1 MPSLEKPAIV
11 LAPYG
16 SLSLRALETY
26 ESIRAAYE
34 REFPGSQVLLAFTS
48 QLMIKRLQEKEG
60 ITVASP
66 QAALEE
72 LNLAGYRMAVVQS
85 LQIVPGEEF
94 HQLAALVHDLKSHG
108 TGPDFKHL
116 EIGLPLLSSLE
127 DCQRV
132 SRVLPCL
139 WNGSGWEKGDNAGER
154 KLQSLQSLSDRD
166 PEKEAV
172 LMVGHGTGH
181 PADSLYSL
189 MARVLEKDHRNVFL
203 GTLEG
208 FPGLSEMVAELKGS
222 GARKARMLPFL
233 LVAGGHAE
241 NEIAGAGPG
250 SWKSMLEREGFEVAV
265 GLSGLGEMESIVSIF
280 LEHTI
285 SALVWHEDG
294 IGKIDSRPGI
304 ESNRKINSGMDF
316 DQQVYRPV

>member
-1 MPSLEKPAIV
+1 MPPLEKPAIV

-16 SLSLRALETY
+16 TLSLRALATY
-26 ESIRAAYE
+26 ERIRAAYE
-34 REFPGSQVLLAFTS
+34 REFPGALVRLAFTS

-66 QAALEE
+66 LEALSE
-72 LNLAGYRMAVVQS
+72 LHSRGCRRAMVQS

-94 HQLAALVHDLKSHG
+94 HQLAAMVHEQRQGLISQG
-108 TGPDFKHL
+108 TKPAFERL
-116 EIGLPLLSSLE
+116 EIGLPLLSCLD
-127 DCQRV
+127 DCQKV
-132 SRVLPCL
+132 SRVLPAL
-139 WNGSGWEKGDNAGER
+139 WNGSGWGADSAEEG
-154 KLQSLQSLSDRD
+154 QSQFSPDRD

-172 LMVGHGTGH
+172 LLVGHGTGH

-189 MARVLEKDHRNVFL
+189 MARVLEKDHCNVFL

-222 GARKARMLPFL
+222 GAKAVRLLPFL

-241 NEIAGAGPG
+241 NDIAGAGPK
-250 SWKSMLEREGFEVAV
+250 SWKSALEREGFEVAMR
-265 GLSGLGEMESIVSIF
+265 LCGLGEMEGIVSIF

-285 SALVWHEDG
+285 SALVKTEQ
-294 IGKIDSRPGI
+294 GK
-304 ESNRKINSGMDF
+304 
-316 DQQVYRPV
+316 

>member
-1 MPSLEKPAIV
+1 MELILMPSLEKPAFV
-11 LAPYG
+11 LVPYG
-16 SLSLRALETY
+16 SLSPRALATY
-26 ESIRAAYE
+26 ERIRAAYE

-48 QLMIKRLQEKEG
+48 QLMIKRLQEKVG

-72 LNLAGYRMAVVQS
+72 LNLAGYRRAVVQS

-132 SRVLPCL
+132 SRILPAL
-139 WNGSGWEKGDNAGER
+139 WNGSGWGKGDNAGER
-154 KLQSLQSLSDRD
+154 KPQSLQNLPDRD

-172 LMVGHGTGH
+172 LLVGHGTGH

-189 MARVLEKDHRNVFL
+189 MARILENDHCNVLL

-208 FPGLSEMVAELKGS
+208 FPGLSEMVVDLKVS
-222 GARKARMLPFL
+222 RVKKVRLLPFL

-241 NEIAGAGPG
+241 NDIAGAGPK
-250 SWKSMLEREGFEVAV
+250 SWKSALEREGFEVAV
-265 GLSGLGEMESIVSIF
+265 RLCGLGEMESIVSIF
-280 LEHTI
+280 LKHTV
-285 SALVWHEDG
+285 SALVKTE
-294 IGKIDSRPGI
+294 
-304 ESNRKINSGMDF
+304 
-316 DQQVYRPV
+316 

>member
-1 MPSLEKPAIV
+1 MPSLDKPAIV

-16 SLSLRALETY
+16 SLSPRALATY
-26 ESIRAAYE
+26 ERIQAAYE

-48 QLMIKRLQEKEG
+48 QFMIKRLQEKEG

-66 QAALEE
+66 LEALSE
-72 LNLAGYRMAVVQS
+72 LHSRGCRRAVVQS

-94 HQLAALVHDLKSHG
+94 HQLAALVHEQGQGLISQG
-108 TGPDFKHL
+108 TKLGFERL

-132 SRVLPCL
+132 SRVLPAL
-139 WNGSGWEKGDNAGER
+139 WNGSGRGADSAEEGQP
-154 KLQSLQSLSDRD
+154 QSLQSLPDRD

-172 LMVGHGTGH
+172 LLVGHGTGH

-189 MARVLEKDHRNVFL
+189 MARVLEKDHRNIFL

-222 GARKARMLPFL
+222 RAKKARMLPFL

-241 NEIAGAGPG
+241 NDISGAGQE
-250 SWKSMLEREGFEVAV
+250 SWKSVLEREGFEVAV
-265 GLSGLGEMESIVSIF
+265 RLCGLGEMEGIVSIF
-280 LEHTI
+280 LEHTR
-285 SALVWHEDG
+285 SALMKTES
-294 IGKIDSRPGI
+294 GKIDSRH
-304 ESNRKINSGMDF
+304 R
-316 DQQVYRPV
+316 

>member
-1 MPSLEKPAIV
+1 MPSLEKPAII

-16 SLSLRALETY
+16 SLSPRALATY
-26 ESIRAAYE
+26 EHIRAAYE
-34 REFPGSQVLLAFTS
+34 REFPGAKVKLAFTS

-60 ITVASP
+60 ITVSSP

-72 LNLAGYRMAVVQS
+72 LNLAGCRRAVVQS
-85 LQIVPGEEF
+85 LQIVPGAEF
-94 HQLAALVHDLKSHG
+94 HQLAALVHEQGNGEGLQSQG
-108 TGPDFKHL
+108 AEPGFELL

-127 DCQRV
+127 DCRKV

-139 WNGSGWEKGDNAGER
+139 WNGSGCGKGDDAGEGM
-154 KLQSLQSLSDRD
+154 LQGLRSLPDRD
-166 PEKEAV
+166 PENEAV
-172 LMVGHGTGH
+172 LLVGHGTGH

-208 FPGLSEMVAELKGS
+208 FPGLFEMMAELKGS
-222 GARKARMLPFL
+222 RVKKVRLLPFL

-241 NEIAGAGPG
+241 NDIAGAAPE

-265 GLSGLGEMESIVSIF
+265 DLCGLGEMEGIVSIF
-280 LEHTI
+280 LEHTR
-285 SALVWHEDG
+285 SALCCMKTEW
-294 IGKIDSRPGI
+294 GK
-304 ESNRKINSGMDF
+304 
-316 DQQVYRPV
+316 